1 MFAPRNLQR
10 FVRRII
16 VPSTVAPAGTT
27 RSFIQTT
34 KLFAAPP
41 STVEGRG
48 RRRIR
53 LLRPIPKPIATSNDD
68 NDDVEEDVDDDDDYD
83 EEATPAPADDERP
96 QYAIPTIDEATNEF
110 SRLGLAADLVRGL
123 AAQGFATPTPVQR
136 AVIPRLLGG
145 ENLVMAAST
154 GSGKTLAFALPAIQS
169 LLSQEAAGYERQP
182 RRPRC
187 VILVPTRELAKQI
200 LSAIKVRAAIGYQ

>member
-1 MFAPRNLQR
+1 M
-10 FVRRII
+10 
-16 VPSTVAPAGTT
+16 
-27 RSFIQTT
+27 
-34 KLFAAPP
+34 
-41 STVEGRG
+41 VEGRG

-68 NDDVEEDVDDDDDYD
+68 NDDVEDDDEDYG
-83 EEATPAPADDERP
+83 EEATPPAADDERP

-200 LSAIKVRAAIGYQ
+200 LSAIKVRAVIDYR